1 MKKLLYTV
9 CIIGLLTFQSC
20 DRINGLLGLEKGTRT
35 EQPTN
40 DKDSETESANSMSP
54 DSTKVVNVESIR
66 QKNDV
71 EIKRLNDS
79 LDVLCN
85 EVLTLRSEIDN
96 VKQKQNEL
104 DESKVELKN
113 LFVVLAL
120 FFVVIIFLVIVLVNK
135 ITKKSKVSERYIK
148 SIVED
153 FANKHQDAVS
163 LDLSR
168 MGNLI
173 QQNSGAIS
181 DLNRSLNIIRVK
193 LGQNNS
199 ENNGKGSVNVG
210 DEGSKTSLKE
220 GHVFYMMR
228 TDKDKEFDVALKK
241 NIPTE
246 DTFYKFEIN
255 RKNPNKAHFW
265 FDCNSENGVRWAVD
279 TKTITLD
286 NVCDVIVNGTSGK
299 FNCTVPGEAELH
311 DGKWIVKRKAFVIF
325 D

>member
-9 CIIGLLTFQSC
+9 CVIGLLTCQSC
-20 DRINGLLGLEKGTRT
+20 DRINGLFDSEGESQT
-35 EQPTN
+35 EQR
-40 DKDSETESANSMSP
+40 KDSETESSNKVSP
-54 DSTKVVNVESIR
+54 DSTKAVNVESKL

-71 EIKRLNDS
+71 EIRRLNDS
-79 LDVLCN
+79 LTVLCN
-85 EVLTLRSEIDN
+85 EVLTLKSAIDD
-96 VKQKQNEL
+96 VKQKQDEL
-104 DESKVELKN
+104 DESKVGLKS

-120 FFVVIIFLVIVLVNK
+120 FLVVVIILVIVMINK
-135 ITKKSKVSERYIK
+135 ITKKSKVSDRYIK

-153 FANKHQDAVS
+153 FANKHQDKVS
-163 LDLSR
+163 LDFAR
-168 MGNLI
+168 IYGLI

-181 DLNRSLNIIRVK
+181 DLSRSLNIIRSK
-193 LGQNNS
+193 FGQNNS
-199 ENNGKGSVNVG
+199 GNICTGGVRVG
-210 DEGSKTSLKE
+210 DEGSKTPIKE
-220 GHVFYMMR
+220 EHVFYMMR
-228 TDKDKEFDVALKK
+228 TDKNKEFDAALKK

-246 DTFYKFEIN
+246 DTFYKFEVN